1 MSDPARPGPAP
12 TTGTTL
18 PPDADPPEAGPPA
31 EPPAPVR
38 QAVRATPRSPGRRS
52 PLPGTDDLYGRDEY
66 ASALLASLMK
76 AQLSITLSVIVPAFA
91 VVALYPLLCVL
102 FPAVASAR
110 VGPVP
115 LSLVVLGGGIYP
127 PMVGLGFWYVGR
139 ARRAEERFVDLL
151 RAR

>member
-1 MSDPARPGPAP
+1 VSDPSAPADAPRGMRPA
-12 TTGTTL
+12 
-18 PPDADPPEAGPPA
+18 DAG
-31 EPPAPVR
+31 PPAPVR

-66 ASALLASLMK
+66 ASALLASLMR

-102 FPAVASAR
+102 FPAVATAQ

-151 RAR
+151 RDR